1 MSFISKRI
9 QPQPPKGDDD
19 KGKRDDDLKALF
31 GDDEPLPP
39 PPMPSTLP
47 RPSAPAPASASSAPA
62 TPSAPTPVPSG
73 APLVGGHI
81 DRGTPLAPGSKDVT
95 VGDGV
100 NKVRVNEVREDG
112 TWILDTGYVVPNKKR
127 TPPKLARLR
136 KQLRAKLL
144 ATPDEADTWKR
155 YDDEKIKILT
165 DRLQT
170 VVGKMG
176 VNLNANEF
184 EVLKTMLLDDLLGFG
199 AIQSMVENKGISEI
213 MVNGPEIIFA
223 EQKGKLKESEIVF
236 DDEEHIYWTAQ
247 RIVRPLMRTL
257 NRSNPMVD
265 ARLPDGSRVHLV
277 TLPSA
282 LNGTTIT
289 IRKFP
294 EKRLTVEQLIEWKSF
309 SREVADFFKACVV
322 SRLNI
327 VVSGG
332 TGSGK
337 TTLLNVLSAYI
348 PEDERIITVEDS
360 AELQLAQRHVVRL
373 ETCPPVPGT
382 EEEGKLEIRDLV
394 KGTLR
399 MRPDRLV
406 VGECRSGEALDML
419 QAMNTG
425 HDGSLTTVHSNSPR
439 DAVARLETLCMM
451 AGMDLP
457 VNVIRQQIASAIHL
471 FVQQS
476 RLKDGS
482 RKVVQITEMQGM
494 EGERVTLQ
502 DLFVYRTAG
511 HQGQGYSHEGGG
523 NIEPMGFPPKF
534 MQQLKQ
540 YGFNLSPA
548 VFGAGQNKFGK

>member
-1 MSFISKRI
+1 MSLLSKKM
-9 QPQPPKGDDD
+9 QPPKKDGGGRPPSDDD
-19 KGKRDDDLKALF
+19 DGLSRLLP
-31 GDDEPLPP
+31 DEPAGPP
-39 PPMPSTLP
+39 PAAGGGSLRSAAAAAASLSQKREEAPREAPKKDEAKKAFIPVIEPGDPLP
-47 RPSAPAPASASSAPA
+47 E
-62 TPSAPTPVPSG
+62 SG
-73 APLVGGHI
+73 PFAVG
-81 DRGTPLAPGSKDVT
+81 S
-95 VGDGV
+95 GV
-100 NKVRVNEVREDG
+100 RRVVVNEVRDDG
-112 TWILDTGYVVPNKKR
+112 TWLLDTGYVVPAKKR
-127 TPPKLARLR
+127 TTGRVLKLR
-136 KQLRAKLL
+136 KQLRTKLL
-144 ATPDEADTWKR
+144 AFPDEADTWGR
-155 YDDEKIKILT
+155 YDASKVKILVE
-165 DRLQT
+165 RLDT
-170 VVGKMG
+170 
-176 VNLNANEF
+176 
-184 EVLKTMLLDDLLGFG
+184 VLKKMDVRLSRDEYEELKERVLDDLLGFG
-199 AIQSMVENKGISEI
+199 AIQPLVQDRGISEI
-213 MVNGPEIIFA
+213 MVNGPDIIFA
-223 EQKGKLKESEIVF
+223 EMKGKLRETEIVF
-236 DDEEHIYWTAQ
+236 DDEEHVYWTAQ
-247 RIVRPLMRTL
+247 RIVRPLMRSL

-282 LNGTTIT
+282 LLGTTIT

-294 EKRLTVEQLIEWKSF
+294 EKRLTVDDLIKFGSF
-309 SREVADFFKACVV
+309 TKDVAEFFEACVV

-373 ETCPPVPGT
+373 ETCPPIPGT
-382 EEEGKLEIRDLV
+382 EDEGVLTIRDLV

-457 VNVIRQQIASAIHL
+457 VEVIRSQIASAIHM

-482 RKVVQITEMQGM
+482 RKVVQLTEMQGM
-494 EGERVTLQ
+494 EGNQVTLQ
-502 DLFVYRTAG
+502 NIFVYSTTGQAG
-511 HQGQGYSHEGGG
+511 NDYSHEGGG
-523 NIEPMGFPPKF
+523 TLEPTGFPPRF
-534 MQQLKQ
+534 LDQLKQ
-540 YGFNLSPA
+540 FGFKLSSRI
-548 VFGAGQNKFGK
+548 FGAGKQRF